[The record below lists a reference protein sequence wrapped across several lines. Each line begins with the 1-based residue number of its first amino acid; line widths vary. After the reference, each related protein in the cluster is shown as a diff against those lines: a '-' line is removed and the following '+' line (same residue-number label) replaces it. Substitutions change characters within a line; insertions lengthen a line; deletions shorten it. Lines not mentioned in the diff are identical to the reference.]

1 MSLILI
7 KSNDTCR
14 APRGLW
20 RSLGGRHG
28 SSLMEGIWPGLAL
41 PVLQGNLGTEV
52 TPDSKEQQ
60 GDKSSASPSQS
71 NSALNYKASV
81 K

>member
-1 MSLILI
+1 
-7 KSNDTCR
+7 
-14 APRGLW
+14 
-20 RSLGGRHG
+20 
-28 SSLMEGIWPGLAL
+28 MEGIWPGLAL